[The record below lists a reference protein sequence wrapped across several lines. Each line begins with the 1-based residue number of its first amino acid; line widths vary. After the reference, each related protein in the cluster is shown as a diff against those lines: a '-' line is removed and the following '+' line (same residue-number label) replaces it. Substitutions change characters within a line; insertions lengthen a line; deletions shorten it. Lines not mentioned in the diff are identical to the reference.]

1 MSDSKPNTRPSTP
14 ATAPEPP
21 AQPSPSKPT
30 TANGD
35 YSTHQLDVQKLHAL
49 PSEQQEL
56 YLLTFTADLARH
68 VEQLDSDGA
77 SAEQVYLKKEFFQII
92 TLSSPD
98 PTRLIRENIGRC
110 FAGVFAKGNRKLLY
124 ESINELVA
132 IVNAGKE
139 KDPRAKHAAVHCL
152 GALFEAAGDSAV
164 SLSPLACGALLKL
177 VKPASN
183 DTGLRSAI
191 FRALGRIMKGIVAP
205 IDDDVGRN
213 IWKAAR
219 NAASSDKSLLV
230 QARACACLESVMRT
244 TGIFDNTNDFEKLQ
258 TVLWRVME
266 STSSTVRYAAS
277 SCLAA
282 VLVKSYST
290 SPNQATVSKTKKPKK
305 SKKVRPGEGEEE
317 TEDRPSSPA
326 PEKPATALSF
336 TLVETLKLLSVN
348 YNKSTTS
355 HKGRA
360 GIANAYVILFT
371 TLGEGAVEQSYGA
384 IARHFLDDMLSHPS
398 QQSNKYRQVITR
410 KFCRIILERVVG
422 GMLHETAKL
431 SAARFLLNDII
442 KDYPQAVKERP
453 EPHKAAL
460 VGAISALT
468 SLMRSLG
475 AAVGSVAES
484 CREGLLQVLQH
495 PSFTV
500 QIHTATAMRALALA
514 CPQQLLPT
522 VTICMNS
529 VSREL
534 GLLAGHRQSPRRCIG
549 YAYGMAAILSA
560 SPQHPLYGSVDVYAR
575 VLSQA
580 TALLKTAGSSD
591 LRISACQLHV
601 AWTMIGGL
609 MSLGPNFVKIHLSQ
623 LMLLWKNALPRPVSS
638 QNISQRTLLELSYL
652 SHVREC
658 ALGSVKAFLTF
669 NQRLLTSDVSKRLS
683 VMLENSVA
691 FLSSL
696 PDKKTSEEPGSR
708 LNPALQLQDY
718 EVMVRRRVFECFS
731 QLLTLGPQGSVEPTA
746 QSSILPLAVASF
758 SDAEGY
764 SGPSSLST
772 AIASSAG
779 AFDSIWDVAD
789 NYGYGVTGSV
799 NAHEIRGVVTGRTHR
814 HWSSRQDAAAAID
827 ETLLSPICGALENDP
842 TACYVDTEV
851 SSDSMPDPAATDA
864 VNTAISSFAL
874 SLPLQP
880 PKIQESTLEQMTS
893 ALSATA
899 LHKDPARKAAITVNI
914 ATALLS
920 TLTVATGD
928 AGTIKGD
935 LHSMSAEKGIQSLLH
950 QTIRDPDPTVRRM
963 TATALGRLCSSSGTT
978 AFTNDEV
985 KHLTTTIVD
994 NREPHVR
1001 AGCALA
1007 LAAIHSQLGG
1017 MAAGFH
1023 MKSIVGILM
1032 SLAADTHPMVHFWA
1046 LESLASVAESAG
1058 LNFSGYVTGA
1068 VGLLSQLYVS
1078 DSHHAETASLAS
1090 SNMAVELDVCAAIAR
1105 GVDAVINVL
1114 GPDLQDMAKARDM
1127 IFTLVRLFFAEGKQ
1141 GDGAVG
1147 VMLAALRCM
1156 EHLSLYAPGHLE
1168 FELYVKTLQGSIE
1181 STHREVKEAAVRG
1194 LRGLMRKDAEEIV
1207 RTAEPGLESRLW
1219 ECLDDEP
1226 ELEDV
1231 KSIFESWL
1239 SQNGLQQAEEWI
1251 GRCNAVLTKTRARND
1266 DEEPKSTGASTGAT
1280 EIQDEEVAGFA
1291 ASSGEH
1297 KDGDTA
1303 AGRPATSTQELMSW
1317 QVRLFAMEL
1326 LHSLVEMITKQS
1338 LTSTGSDGTTPATI
1352 ALQRRLA
1359 DIIRIAFSASTA
1371 AVASLRVLGLRLIDQ
1386 ILHLFG
1392 RTSDPDF
1399 PEAMLL
1405 EQYQAQISSALTPA
1419 FAADS
1424 SPELAAE
1431 AVNVCGSFIATGI
1444 VRDVERMGR
1453 ILKLLVTAL
1462 EGFERGEENA
1472 AIGEMR
1478 ALGSNAAVM
1487 VRMSV
1492 LTAWARLQISSSESG
1507 MSFLADVVRPHIAQ
1521 LTPLWLASLREY
1533 ARLRFEP
1540 DISSATMVAAGDDLD
1555 TLYAALNRQTLL
1567 KFYQDSWLSLVD
1579 AIASLIDEDSEI
1591 VFEAMDGKEQEST
1604 KSEEGE
1610 KAEGEAEEANG
1621 ASVKPHRPQGGI
1633 NYRAEPVAFFFVLF
1647 GLAFE
1652 ALAQRPANDD
1662 EAFNSQ
1668 RKLEIL
1674 LALRKILRPSVSG
1687 NAIYQEVV
1695 FSETMDLLDRLVL
1708 TERLGV
1714 QSVIVEIARNLCLG
1728 HPSARREAG
1737 ETADTLSEDIEQL
1750 FELIRI
1756 IVLVLGGLIPGLS
1769 TGPVTSPQRLE
1780 DDEAT
1785 DLVRTSLQALVDVA
1799 EVFPAI
1805 IKTDLHSCVLHI
1817 FVTIFGT
1824 AACQATVVPQ
1834 ALPIFRRFV
1843 SDIAA
1848 SPEALTPAETE
1859 DTTPQQLR
1867 SALGRM
1873 LIVLK
1878 NAQKRESEASLP
1890 CEKNALLASTI
1901 LLSSAPRIFAAGQDP
1916 QSTTLTI
1923 RFSTELCECL
1933 DARMTSRVA
1942 AGCTRTLLLTNVP
1955 AEAKRQLL
1963 SHTIGFVAQ
1972 PSDDDDAEA
1981 FEESTTLM
1989 TQTLVMFA
1997 LKTPA
2002 ETRAATVSLVIATLL
2017 ARAESGG
2024 VKSHAEISGRL
2035 FELAGADSAVF
2046 RGVVGGM
2053 EAGRKEFL
2061 QSVLKAGAGGGQS
2074 RQESETEGG
2083 EPSIALKM
2091 NF

>member
-1 MSDSKPNTRPSTP
+1 MSDSRTNTRPSTP
-14 ATAPEPP
+14 AAAPTPP
-21 AQPSPSKPT
+21 PQTSPPKPT
-30 TANGD
+30 QTNGE
-35 YSTHQLDVQKLHAL
+35 YSAHQLDVPKLHSL
-49 PSEQQEL
+49 PSEQQDL
-56 YLLTFTADLARH
+56 YLLTFTTDLARH

-92 TLSSPD
+92 TLNIPA

-110 FAGVFAKGNRKLLY
+110 FAGIFSKGNRKLLY

-132 IVNAGKE
+132 IVNAGSKE
-139 KDPRAKHAAVHCL
+139 RDLRAKHAATHCL
-152 GALFEAAGDSAV
+152 GTVFEAAGDSAV
-164 SLSPLACGALLKL
+164 SLSPLACGSLLKL

-205 IDDDVGRN
+205 IDEDVGRS

-219 NAASSDKSLLV
+219 NAAGSDKSLLV
-230 QARACACLESVMRT
+230 QARACGCLETLMRT
-244 TGIFDNTNDFEKLQ
+244 TGNFDNSNDFEKLQ
-258 TVLWRVME
+258 TVLWRAIE
-266 STSSTVRYAAS
+266 STSSTVRHAAS

-282 VLVKSYST
+282 VLVKSYSA
-290 SPNQATVSKTKKPKK
+290 SPNQGAGPKTKKPKK
-305 SKKVRPGEGEEE
+305 SKKVRPGDGDEEVE
-317 TEDRPSSPA
+317 ERASSPA
-326 PEKPATALSF
+326 PDRPVTALSF
-336 TLVETLKLLSVN
+336 TLIETLKLLSVN
-348 YNKSTTS
+348 YNRPTTS
-355 HKGRA
+355 HRGRA
-360 GIANAYVILFT
+360 GIANTYVILLRTF
-371 TLGEGAVEQSYGA
+371 GEGIVEQNYDA
-384 IARHFLDDMLSHPS
+384 IARHFMDDMLSHPS
-398 QQSNKYRQVITR
+398 QQFSKYRQLITR
-410 KFCRIILERVVG
+410 KFCRIILEKVVG
-422 GMLHETAKL
+422 GLLHETAKL

-453 EPHKAAL
+453 EPSKEAL
-460 VGAISALT
+460 VGSISALT

-475 AAVGSVAES
+475 AAVGTIAES

-500 QIHTATAMRALALA
+500 QIHAATALRALALA

-529 VSREL
+529 VSREV
-534 GLLAGHRQSPRRCIG
+534 GLLASGRQSPRKCIG

-560 SPQHPLYGSVDVYAR
+560 SSQHPLYGSVDVYAR
-575 VLSQA
+575 ILSQA
-580 TALLKTAGSSD
+580 TALLKSAGSSD

-658 ALGSVKAFLTF
+658 ALGSIKAFLTF
-669 NQRLLTSDVSKRLS
+669 NQRLLTSDVSRRLS
-683 VMLENSVA
+683 GMLENSVA

-696 PDKKTSEEPGSR
+696 PNKKTSEEPGSR
-708 LNPALQLQDY
+708 LTSALQLQDF

-731 QLLTLGPQGSVEPTA
+731 QLLILGPQGSVEPTA

-758 SDAEGY
+758 SEAEGY

-799 NAHEIRGVVTGRTHR
+799 NSHEIRGTVTGKTHR
-814 HWSSRQDAAAAID
+814 HWSSRKDESAAID

-842 TACYVDTEV
+842 TACYVDV
-851 SSDSMPDPAATDA
+851 DVDSDSMPDPAATDS

-893 ALSATA
+893 ALSASA

-914 ATALLS
+914 STALLS
-920 TLTVATGD
+920 TLAVATGD
-928 AGTIKGD
+928 AGNAKGD
-935 LHSMSAEKGIQSLLH
+935 LRSMSAEKGIQSLLH
-950 QTIRDPDPTVRRM
+950 QTLRDSDPTVRRM

-978 AFTNDEV
+978 SFTNDEV
-985 KHLTTTIVD
+985 KHLTTTIVE

-1017 MAAGFH
+1017 MAAGYH

-1078 DSHHAETASLAS
+1078 DSHHPETTSLAS
-1090 SNMAVELDVCAAIAR
+1090 SNMAVELDVRAAIAR

-1114 GPDLQDMAKARDM
+1114 GPDLQDMAKPRDM
-1127 IFTLVRLFFAEGKQ
+1127 IITLVRLFFAEGKQ
-1141 GDGAVG
+1141 KDGAVG
-1147 VMLAALRCM
+1147 VVLAALRCM

-1168 FELYVKTLQGSIE
+1168 FERYVKTLQGSLE
-1181 STHREVKEAAVRG
+1181 SQHGEVKEAAVRG
-1194 LRGLMRKDAEEIV
+1194 LRGLMRKDAEEII

-1219 ECLDDEP
+1219 ECLDDDP
-1226 ELEDV
+1226 GLDDV
-1231 KSIFESWL
+1231 KSIFSSWL
-1239 SQNGLQQAEEWI
+1239 TQTGLQQAEEWI
-1251 GRCNAVLTKTRARND
+1251 GRCNAVLSKTRARTD
-1266 DEEPKSTGASTGAT
+1266 KEGPKTPAANAAGPD
-1280 EIQDEEVAGFA
+1280 IQDEEVAGFA

-1297 KDGDTA
+1297 KDDEAA
-1303 AGRPATSTQELMSW
+1303 AGGPATSTQELMSW

-1338 LTSTGSDGTTPATI
+1338 LASTGSDGTTPATI
-1352 ALQRRLA
+1352 ALQPRLA
-1359 DIIRIAFSASTA
+1359 DMIRIAFSASTA
-1371 AVASLRVLGLRLIDQ
+1371 SVPSLRVLGLRIIDQ

-1392 RTSDPDF
+1392 RTADPDF

-1444 VRDVERMGR
+1444 VRDIERMGR

-1462 EGFERGEENA
+1462 EGFEREEGNA

-1487 VRMSV
+1487 VRMAV

-1507 MSFLADVVRPHIAQ
+1507 MAFLADVVRPHIAQ

-1540 DISSATMVAAGDDLD
+1540 DISSATMGAAGDDFD
-1555 TLYAALNRQTLL
+1555 TVYAALNRQTLL

-1591 VFEAMDGKEQEST
+1591 VFEAMDGKEQGGND
-1604 KSEEGE
+1604 EEDAG
-1610 KAEGEAEEANG
+1610 KDGKVEGANG
-1621 ASVKPHRPQGGI
+1621 SSVKPRHAQGGI

-1728 HPSARREAG
+1728 HPSARREDG
-1737 ETADTLSEDIEQL
+1737 QTADTLSEDIEQL

-1756 IVLVLGGLIPGLS
+1756 IVLVLAGLVPGLS
-1769 TGPVTSPQRLE
+1769 EGPVSSPQRLE

-1785 DLVRTSLQALVDVA
+1785 DLVRTSLQALVDVS

-1824 AACQATVVPQ
+1824 ASCQATVVPQ
-1834 ALPIFRRFV
+1834 ALPIFRQFV
-1843 SDIAA
+1843 SDIAK
-1848 SPEALTPAETE
+1848 SPEASTAAGVE

-1873 LIVLK
+1873 LIVIK
-1878 NAQKRESEASLP
+1878 NAQKRESDASLP

-1901 LLSSAPRIFAAGQDP
+1901 LLSSAPGVFGAVSDP
-1916 QSTTLTI
+1916 ESINLTT
-1923 RFSTELCECL
+1923 RFSTVLCDCL
-1933 DARMTSRVA
+1933 DARMTSRIA
-1942 AGCTRTLLLTNVP
+1942 AGCLRSLLLTQLAP
-1955 AEAKRQLL
+1955 TAKRQLL
-1963 SHTIGFVAQ
+1963 TQAIAFVSQ
-1972 PSDDDDAEA
+1972 PGETDPEA
-1981 FEESTTLM
+1981 FAQSKPLM
-1989 TQTLVMFA
+1989 AQTLVMFA
-1997 LKTPA
+1997 SKQPV
-2002 ETRAATVSLVIATLL
+2002 ESRAPTISLVMATLL
-2017 ARAESGG
+2017 ARAEVGG
-2024 VKSHAEISGRL
+2024 KGCYEEVAGRL
-2035 FELAGADSAVF
+2035 FELAGLDSAVF

-2053 EAGRKEFL
+2053 ETGRKGLLE
-2061 QSVLKAGAGGGQS
+2061 SVLKARAGGQQA
-2074 RQESETEGG
+2074 RQEDGRDG
-2083 EPSIALKM
+2083 AEPSIALKL